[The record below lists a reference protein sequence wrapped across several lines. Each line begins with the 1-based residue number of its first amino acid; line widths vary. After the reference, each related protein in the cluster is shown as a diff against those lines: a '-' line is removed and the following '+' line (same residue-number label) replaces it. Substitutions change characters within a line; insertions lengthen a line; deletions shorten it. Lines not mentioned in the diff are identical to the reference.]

1 MTSAQSTRN
10 TSIRTRK
17 IRGDD
22 SLVSSIS
29 IAARDEGFWD
39 IAGGIHGVK
48 RGRAANMA
56 QERVEKRREWLL
68 FNQTKGGTES

>member
-1 MTSAQSTRN
+1 
-10 TSIRTRK
+10 
-17 IRGDD
+17 
-22 SLVSSIS
+22 LVNSIS
-29 IAARDEGFWD
+29 IAARDEGFWG

-48 RGRAANMA
+48 RGGAANMA